1 MLKQTEL
8 SNGLKIITE
17 KIPDIH
23 SASITI
29 LIGVG
34 SAAEDQYNNG
44 ISHFVEHLL
53 FKGTE
58 TRSSQVIAQSIEDYG
73 GSLNAFTEKEMTCY
87 YARVLTEQ
95 IYLTLDI
102 FCDMLLNSLYAL
114 EELELERQVIL
125 EEIKMYEDTP
135 DELVYDLLFKTIWG
149 NNPLALPVTGSY
161 NSVSKLTRGD
171 IIDFVKNYYTPDNII
186 FSISG
191 NFDHDKVIGKI
202 KQHFEHI
209 KLSKKT
215 FTIETPVLKP
225 AVSIQSK
232 DIEQAH
238 VCLATK
244 GLSISSPDRYP
255 LAVIDIA
262 LAGGISSR
270 LFQEVREKRG
280 LVYSINSYKALYRQS
295 GVFGVYAGTSVQNI
309 NEVLRLVMEEFN
321 KIKEE
326 GLSEDELI
334 RAKKQLKGSLLL
346 GLESSYY
353 RAYRNAHSEIY
364 FGKIYSVEEICE
376 LIDDIS
382 MEDLKRVAEIIFDD
396 NSYALSIVGP
406 KNLPAEYTLKH
417 PSSV

>member
-1 MLKQTEL
+1 MCGMLKKVEFP
-8 SNGLKIITE
+8 NGLKLIAE
-17 KIPDIH
+17 QVPDLH

-29 LIGVG
+29 LVGVG
-34 SAAEDQYNNG
+34 SATETEENNG
-44 ISHFVEHLL
+44 ISHFVEHLM

-95 IYLTLDI
+95 VPLTVDI
-102 FCDMLLNSLYAL
+102 FCDMFLNSLYDVA
-114 EELELERQVIL
+114 ELELERQVIL

-135 DELVYDLLFKTIWG
+135 DELVYDLLFKSVWG

-161 NSVSKLTRGD
+161 DSVKKLSREA
-171 IIDFVKNYYTPDNII
+171 IIDFVSSYYTPDSII

-191 NFDHDKVIGKI
+191 NFDYEEIVSRINS
-202 KQHFEHI
+202 HFE
-209 KLSKKT
+209 T
-215 FTIETPVLKP
+215 FNNRQKSFYINKPVMKS
-225 AVSIQSK
+225 SITVLPK

-238 VCLATK
+238 VCLATS
-244 GLSISSPDRYP
+244 GLPIISQDRYP
-255 LAVIDIA
+255 LAIIDIC

-280 LVYSINSYKALYRQS
+280 LVYSINSYKALYRPS
-295 GVFGVYAGTSVQNI
+295 GIFGIYAGMSVQNI
-309 NEVLRLVMEEFN
+309 HEVLKIIIDEFA

-326 GLSEDELI
+326 ALSEEEII

-364 FGKIYSVEEICE
+364 FNKIHSVEEICE
-376 LIDDIS
+376 FIDRITMADV
-382 MEDLKRVAEIIFDD
+382 KRVADLVFVPE
-396 NSYALSIVGP
+396 NYALSVVGP
-406 KNLPAEYTLKH
+406 KNVPKEYNLAG
-417 PSSV
+417 